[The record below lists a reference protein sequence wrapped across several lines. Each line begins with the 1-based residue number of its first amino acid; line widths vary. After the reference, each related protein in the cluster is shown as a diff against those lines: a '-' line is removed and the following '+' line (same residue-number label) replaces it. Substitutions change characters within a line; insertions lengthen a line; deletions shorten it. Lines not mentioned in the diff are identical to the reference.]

1 MSENEKPALCVRC
14 REQPSS
20 EVLDGLPTCARCAD
34 QIRRKAAVRRACPVD
49 GTEMRKEIVQ
59 NIILDRCPDCGGVW
73 LDHDEL
79 EALLRVAA
87 EHSEEGFMNAV
98 LLGLAW

>member
-1 MSENEKPALCVRC
+1 MNEKDDGELCVRC

-20 EVLDGLPTCARCAD
+20 EVMDGLPTCARCAD
-34 QIRRKAAVRRACPVD
+34 LIRRKSKEPRSCPVD
-49 GTEMRKEIVQ
+49 GTELRRDVVQ
-59 NIILDRCPDCGGVW
+59 NIILNRCPDCGGIW

-79 EALLRVAA
+79 EALLRIAS
-87 EHSEEGFMNAV
+87 EHTDEGFMNAV

>member
-1 MSENEKPALCVRC
+1 MSVGDALDLCVRC

-20 EVLDGLPTCARCAD
+20 EVMDGLPTCARCAEL
-34 QIRRKAAVRRACPVD
+34 IRQKAAIRRACPVD

-59 NIILDRCPDCGGVW
+59 NILLDRCPDCGGIW
-73 LDHDEL
+73 LEHDEL

-87 EHSEEGFMNAV
+87 EHSDEGFMNAV
-98 LLGLAW
+98 LLGFAW

>member
-1 MSENEKPALCVRC
+1 MSAVGEAELCARC
-14 REQPSS
+14 RGQPSS
-20 EVLDGLPTCARCAD
+20 EVMGGLPTCARCGGL
-34 QIRRKAAVRRACPVD
+34 IRQKAGTRRACPVD

-59 NIILDRCPDCGGVW
+59 NILLDRCPDCGGIW
-73 LDHDEL
+73 LEHDEL

-87 EHSEEGFMNAV
+87 EHSDDGFMNAV